1 MELLDYFKLH
11 AKLSASTEWKLEKMF
26 QTMEVSKGMREIEP
40 DTVSKKIY
48 FIEKGLARSFYFR
61 EAKDITH
68 FFFGENDFY
77 TSIDSVFYQKINPYG
92 LEFLEKGTVR
102 VANYAELEG
111 LINETPELQLF
122 ARQLLI
128 QFLKRFSERLNAVQF
143 QTAQERYQ
151 TMMEN
156 HPDILLR
163 ASLGH
168 VASYLGI
175 TQQTL
180 SVIRA
185 QK

>member
-11 AKLSASTEWKLEKMF
+11 AKLSTSTEWKLEKMF
-26 QTMEVSKGMREIEP
+26 QTIEVPKGMREIEP
-40 DTVSKKIY
+40 DTFSKKIY
-48 FIEKGLARSFYFR
+48 FIEKGLARSFYFK
-61 EAKDITH
+61 ETKDITH

-92 LEFLEKGTVR
+92 LEFLEKSTAR
-102 VANYAELEG
+102 VANYAELEE

-122 ARQLLI
+122 ARQFLI
-128 QFLKRFSERLNAVQF
+128 QYLKRFSERLDAIQF